1 MERRLHPVR
10 AAKAVLRLTWVE
22 LKLFLREPTTAVF
35 VFAFPVVL
43 LFVMGEI
50 FGKRGD
56 ADLFFR
62 GFDAMDYYVP
72 AYFGLVAASIGVIML
87 PAHLTGYRQGGVLR
101 RFRAA
106 LVPMWTVLGAQ
117 VAAALVLA
125 ALGAVLVWLFGWLAY
140 GVSHP
145 ADAFGVAVAFVA
157 TTVCFAAIGALMGAL
172 LPAPRAAQ
180 GAGLMLF
187 FVMLFVSGT
196 GPPPEVMSDLMV
208 TIGEWLPLSH
218 AVVGLQDPWLGF
230 GWNWAELLILAT
242 VALAATWG
250 ALRAYRWK

>member
-1 MERRLHPVR
+1 VERRLHPLR
-10 AAKAVLRLTWVE
+10 ALKAVMRLTWVE

-35 VFAFPVVL
+35 VFAFPLVL

-50 FGKRGD
+50 FGQRENSH
-56 ADLFFR
+56 LVFR
-62 GFDAMDYYVP
+62 GGEAMDYYVP
-72 AYFGLVAASIGVIML
+72 AYFALVSASIGVIML
-87 PAHLTGYRQGGVLR
+87 PAHLTAYRQSGVLK

-125 ALGAVLVWLFGWLAY
+125 ALGAVLVWLLGWLAY
-140 GVSHP
+140 DVSRP
-145 ADAFGVAVAFVA
+145 VDPLAVAVAFVV
-157 TTVCFAAIGALMGAL
+157 TTVCFAAIGSLMGAL

-196 GPPPEVMSDLMV
+196 GPPVEVMSGIMV
-208 TIGEWLPLSH
+208 TIGEWLPLQH
-218 AVVGLQDPWLGF
+218 AVVATQDGWLGM
-230 GWNWAELLILAT
+230 GWNWPQLLILSA
-242 VALAATWG
+242 VALAASWG

>member
-1 MERRLHPVR
+1 VQRRLHPLR
-10 AAKAVLRLTWVE
+10 ALKAVLRLTWVE

-35 VFAFPVVL
+35 VFAFPLAL

-50 FGKRGD
+50 FGARGD
-56 ADLFFR
+56 SDLFFR
-62 GFDAMDYYVP
+62 GFAAMDYYVP
-72 AYFGLVAASIGVIML
+72 AYFALVAASIGVVML

-106 LVPMWTVLGAQ
+106 LVPMWIVLGAQ

-125 ALGAVLVWLFGWLAY
+125 AIGAVLVWFFGWLVY
-140 GVSHP
+140 GVSRP
-145 ADAFGVAVAFVA
+145 ADALAVAVAFIV
-157 TTVCFAAIGALMGAL
+157 TTVCFAAIGALLGAL

-196 GPPPEVMSDLMV
+196 GPPTEVMTSLMV

-218 AVVGLQDPWLGF
+218 AVLAIQDAWLGF
-230 GWNWAELLILAT
+230 GWNWAALLLLAA
-242 VALAATWG
+242 VALAASVG

>member
-1 MERRLHPVR
+1 VERKLHPVR
-10 AAKAVLRLTWVE
+10 ALTAVLRLTWVE

-35 VFAFPVVL
+35 VFAFPLVL

-50 FGKRGD
+50 FGTVEGSD
-56 ADLFFR
+56 ISFR

-125 ALGAVLVWLFGWLAY
+125 ALGALLVWLFGWLVY
-140 GVSHP
+140 GVDRP
-145 ADAFGVAVAFVA
+145 ADALGVAVAFIV

-196 GPPPEVMSDLMV
+196 GPPVEVMSDLMV
-208 TIGEWLPLSH
+208 TIGEWLPLEH
-218 AVVGLQDPWLGF
+218 AVVALQDPWLGY
-230 GWNWAELLILAT
+230 GWNGSELLILAV
-242 VALAATWG
+242 VALAASWG